1 MPPCARTSTV
11 RQTHEENDSD
21 MTGALDAL
29 TFVFGL
35 IVGSFLNVV
44 IYRVPRDESIV
55 KPRSRCPQCGTEIR
69 AHDNIPV
76 LSWLIL
82 RGRCRDCHEPI
93 SIRYPAVEL
102 FTGLIFLAMA
112 WRFGMTWELP
122 AYLYLAGIGV
132 ALSMIDYDTKRLPD
146 VIVKPSYVVAGLL
159 LLAPAIAASDWHRYG
174 KAWAGAVVL
183 FTFYFLLRL
192 IHPPGMGWG
201 DVKLA
206 GVLGLYLAWLGW
218 GVLVVGGFL
227 AFGFGAIVGVV
238 VLVVRRKDPAPA
250 VSVTQPAGATAT
262 VRESSQADA
271 DESTADGAE
280 ADASSAQDAK
290 TARRA
295 RRRIP
300 FGPFMVL
307 GAWTAILWGQTLWN
321 AYTGTF
327 PGN

>member
-1 MPPCARTSTV
+1 MPPCARTPRV
-11 RQTHEENDSD
+11 RQTREENDSD

-55 KPRSRCPQCGTEIR
+55 KPRSRCPSCGTEIR
-69 AHDNIPV
+69 AHDNVPV

-82 RGRCRDCHEPI
+82 RGHCRDCHEPI

-122 AYLYLAGIGV
+122 AYLYLAAVGV
-132 ALSMIDYDTKRLPD
+132 ALSMIDLDTKRLPD

-159 LLAPAIAASDWHRYG
+159 LLAPAIADSDWHRYG
-174 KAWAGAVVL
+174 KAWAGALVL
-183 FTFYFLLRL
+183 YAFYFLLRL
-192 IHPPGMGWG
+192 IHPPGMGLG

-206 GVLGLYLAWLGW
+206 GLLGLYLAWLGW

-227 AFGFGAIVGVV
+227 AFGYGAIVGVV
-238 VLVVRRKDPAPA
+238 VLVVRRKDPTPA
-250 VSVTQPAGATAT
+250 VRVAQSGGPT
-262 VRESSQADA
+262 S
-271 DESTADGAE
+271 DGAE
-280 ADASSAQDAK
+280 SEAAEAQAAK
-290 TARRA
+290 AARRA

-327 PGN
+327 PSN